1 MWELY
6 VTMKAVNKL
15 DTQLFAKTCNK
26 RTEGQSVS
34 EIGRKQVGE
43 MSTSWVIQEFIARG
57 GGGIDLNSTT
67 FKTTYSTN

>member
-6 VTMKAVNKL
+6 VTMKAMNKL

-34 EIGRKQVGE
+34 EIGRKQVE
-43 MSTSWVIQEFIARG
+43 
-57 GGGIDLNSTT
+57 
-67 FKTTYSTN
+67 